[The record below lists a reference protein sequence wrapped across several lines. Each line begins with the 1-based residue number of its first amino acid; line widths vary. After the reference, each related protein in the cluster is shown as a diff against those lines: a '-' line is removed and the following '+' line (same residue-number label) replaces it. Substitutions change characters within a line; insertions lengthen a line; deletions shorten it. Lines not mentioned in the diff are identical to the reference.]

1 MSRAYRANAI
11 LLDSKQIGI
20 LKYKILKAV
29 IFEVYN
35 LKNIRHTF
43 IGRIK
48 PERGEEG

>member
-1 MSRAYRANAI
+1 MSRVYQANAI
-11 LLDSKQIGI
+11 LLHSKEIQII
-20 LKYKILKAV
+20 KAV
-29 IFEVYN
+29 IFDVHH